1 MATEE
6 RGGARP
12 AGPAS
17 GRSGCGV
24 PRLGEQT
31 PAAVEKRGP
40 YMMMRAPSIQ
50 AKLQKPRD
58 LAKAALRRKGML
70 GAARRP
76 DSSGKRSVKFN
87 KGYTALSQSPDEN
100 LVSLNSDR
108 AVFFGALFHPKMACL
123 EDSEDSCCSWI
134 WSTSLVWR
142 NHPFLLCLA
151 LLVTVTLSLPE
162 PLKEPFV
169 HSKQILG
176 LNPMVC
182 GLYLTSTADPL
193 ACSSPCHLQLCST
206 GIPLN

>member
-6 RGGARP
+6 RSGARP

-24 PRLGEQT
+24 PRRGEQT

-40 YMMMRAPSIQ
+40 YRMTRAPSIQ

-58 LAKAALRRKGML
+58 LAKAALRRKGVL

-100 LVSLNSDR
+100 LVSLNSDSDLVP
-108 AVFFGALFHPKMACL
+108 AGAIEGTICTLTANSGL
-123 EDSEDSCCSWI
+123 ESYVMGSW
-134 WSTSLVWR
+134 
-142 NHPFLLCLA
+142 
-151 LLVTVTLSLPE
+151 
-162 PLKEPFV
+162 
-169 HSKQILG
+169 
-176 LNPMVC
+176 NPD
-182 GLYLTSTADPL
+182 TP
-193 ACSSPCHLQLCST
+193 P
-206 GIPLN
+206 GIPLQSR

>member
-100 LVSLNSDR
+100 LVSLNSDSLLSDISLPVPPL
-108 AVFFGALFHPKMACL
+108 AILHQACL
-123 EDSEDSCCSWI
+123 LQGH
-134 WSTSLVWR
+134 T
-142 NHPFLLCLA
+142 
-151 LLVTVTLSLPE
+151 TVPSMGTQTE
-162 PLKEPFV
+162 
-169 HSKQILG
+169 ILG
-176 LNPMVC
+176 LVFWMRFQSDCPRQKQGM
-182 GLYLTSTADPL
+182 
-193 ACSSPCHLQLCST
+193 
-206 GIPLN
+206 